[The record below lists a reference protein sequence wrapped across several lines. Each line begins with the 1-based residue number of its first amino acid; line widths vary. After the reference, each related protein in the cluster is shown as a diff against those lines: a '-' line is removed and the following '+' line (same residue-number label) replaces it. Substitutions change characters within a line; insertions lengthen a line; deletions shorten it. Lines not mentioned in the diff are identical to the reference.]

1 MSGFTDFDHDDKQQL
16 EQLVQSTRWGEV
28 ADGRQRV
35 LDRLQAID
43 RLQFEGRKQLSRER
57 VSLLQQRAVQL
68 YVEQVETILDPPNG
82 ETTAWWDS
90 KRIGEFTLPDERRV
104 EINGLEEYLDLNEQ
118 ISFTVTERVKPHAAH
133 VGELREVER
142 VTTPPIGLHRSA
154 FRATNRGLADQG
166 VDFDSHDHDVGEDD
180 VGKQN
185 AVGP

>member
-1 MSGFTDFDHDDKQQL
+1 MTGLTDFDHDDEQQL
-16 EQLVQSTRWGEV
+16 EQLVQTTRWGEV

-43 RLQFEGRKQLSRER
+43 RLQFEHNRTLSQER

-82 ETTAWWDS
+82 TTTAWWDE
-90 KRIGEFTLPDERRV
+90 KQVGEFSLPDGQAV
-104 EINGLEEYLDLNEQ
+104 EVVGLEEYLDLNEQ
-118 ISFTVTERVKPHAAH
+118 ITYTVTERYKPHAAH
-133 VGELREVER
+133 VGEVRQVER

-166 VDFDSHDHDVGEDD
+166 VDFDTHDKDVGEED
-180 VGKQN
+180 VGKTN
-185 AVGP
+185 AV